1 MIYFSPMDCTYPPMY
16 LIVQFLLMKQGFL
29 YQKPVSDERAFEYV
43 VPTDVIASHVGAN
56 DKPLLDAF
64 LYNLKEAKY
73 NGKLTNN
80 HALIFTQ
87 SIKESLANYRE
98 YLKYFSSVKGNDIKI
113 TANNFKMLTT
123 ISNNIATLVFTIT
136 KF

>member
-43 VPTDVIASHVGAN
+43 VPTDVIASHVGEN

-73 NGKLTNN
+73 NGKLT
-80 HALIFTQ
+80 
-87 SIKESLANYRE
+87 
-98 YLKYFSSVKGNDIKI
+98 
-113 TANNFKMLTT
+113 TT
-123 ISNNIATLVFTIT
+123 THSFLHKV
-136 KF
+136 